1 MRHWLP
7 VLALFAGLGSSF
19 SATQSGIVDC
29 LEQKRLTVPRIRG
42 QVFDPMGVPIP
53 GALVSVSSE
62 TGPEMQ
68 SKTDATG
75 QFNIKAP
82 PGRYM
87 LKASLPNFEV
97 TRARLEV
104 GTDILSLFHPT
115 ALRVI
120 LSVGSMTCPWVTTS
134 NKEFRELVHKV
145 ATQK

>member
-82 PGRYM
+82 PG
-87 LKASLPNFEV
+87 
-97 TRARLEV
+97 
-104 GTDILSLFHPT
+104 
-115 ALRVI
+115 
-120 LSVGSMTCPWVTTS
+120 
-134 NKEFRELVHKV
+134 
-145 ATQK
+145 